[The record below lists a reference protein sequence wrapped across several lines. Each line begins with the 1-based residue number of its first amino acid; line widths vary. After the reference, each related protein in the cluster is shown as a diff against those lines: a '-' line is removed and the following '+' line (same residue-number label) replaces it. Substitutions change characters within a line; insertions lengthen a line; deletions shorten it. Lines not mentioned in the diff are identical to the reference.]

1 MLYDATPVGTNCG
14 LIGPMAAIEQDGLA
28 YWITPQLAFYTF
40 NGGTPRAMAC
50 PVREVAFADIID
62 TLQVWKCVGSYD
74 SAFTAVYFFFP
85 TPATAEIARY
95 VRCDLIEAAND
106 PRAGWSIGTFDR
118 PAWID
123 DNVLHGSSPLA
134 ASSSGVLYSQETG
147 LGDNGAPVYRCV
159 EWAPIDISRDGT
171 DGDRVLNMRRI
182 VLDARI
188 DSGTLRDTLKFRR
201 FPQGPLTTRGPYT
214 FSGGTQYIDVRGQGR
229 QVGQLIESTGATDDW
244 RLGDLRGDFSEGPL
258 R

>member
-1 MLYDATPVGTNCG
+1 
-14 LIGPMAAIEQDGLA
+14 
-28 YWITPQLAFYTF
+28 
-40 NGGTPRAMAC
+40 
-50 PVREVAFADIID
+50 
-62 TLQVWKCVGSYD
+62 
-74 SAFTAVYFFFP
+74 
-85 TPATAEIARY
+85 
-95 VRCDLIEAAND
+95 
-106 PRAGWSIGTFDR
+106 
-118 PAWID
+118 
-123 DNVLHGSSPLA
+123 
-134 ASSSGVLYSQETG
+134 
-147 LGDNGAPVYRCV
+147 
-159 EWAPIDISRDGT
+159 
-171 DGDRVLNMRRI
+171 MRRI